1 MKIQR
6 SKQFTPE
13 VATSSLTDI
22 MFFLLLFFLIVSTF
36 ANPNVIKVLLPKAQS
51 AQAIN
56 KKQISITVTDDK
68 KYFINDRE
76 VPFDY
81 IKTELAARTQG
92 LDNPTIILRFSNKLS
107 IQDLVDVL
115 QIGNSLN
122 IKMVLATQKESK

>member
-1 MKIQR
+1 MKIKR

-13 VATSSLTDI
+13 VATSSLNDI

-56 KKQISITVTDDK
+56 KKQISITVTEDK

-81 IKTELAARTQG
+81 IKTELTARTTG
-92 LDNPTIILRFSNKLS
+92 LDNPTIILRFANKLT
-107 IQDLVDVL
+107 IQDLVDIL

-122 IKMVLATQKESK
+122 IKMVLATQKEN

>member
-1 MKIQR
+1 MKIKR

-13 VATSSLTDI
+13 VATSSLNDI

-56 KKQISITVTDDK
+56 KKQISITVTEDK
-68 KYFINDRE
+68 KYFINERE

-81 IKTELAARTQG
+81 IKTELTARTTG
-92 LDNPTIILRFSNKLS
+92 LDNPTIILRFANKLT
-107 IQDLVDVL
+107 IQDLVDIL

-122 IKMVLATQKESK
+122 IKMVLATQKEK

>member
-1 MKIQR
+1 MKINR

-13 VATSSLTDI
+13 VATSSLNDI

-56 KKQISITVTDDK
+56 KKQISITVTEDK
-68 KYFINDRE
+68 KYYINDRE

-81 IKTELAARTQG
+81 IKTELTARTTG
-92 LDNPTIILRFSNKLS
+92 LDNPTIILRFANKLT

-122 IKMVLATQKESK
+122 IKMVLATQKE

>member
-1 MKIQR
+1 MKIKR

-13 VATSSLTDI
+13 VATSSLNDI

-56 KKQISITVTDDK
+56 KKQISITVTEDK

-81 IKTELAARTQG
+81 IKTELTARTTG
-92 LDNPTIILRFSNKLS
+92 LDNPTIILRFANKLT
-107 IQDLVDVL
+107 IQDLVDIL

-122 IKMVLATQKESK
+122 IKMVLATQKEK

>member
-1 MKIQR
+1 MKISR

-13 VATSSLTDI
+13 VATSSLNDI

-56 KKQISITVTDDK
+56 KKQISITVTDEK

-81 IKTELAARTQG
+81 IKTELTARTAG

-122 IKMVLATQKESK
+122 IKMVLATQKEK

>member
-1 MKIQR
+1 MKIKR

-13 VATSSLTDI
+13 VATSSLNDI

-56 KKQISITVTDDK
+56 KKQISITVTEDK

-81 IKTELAARTQG
+81 IKTELTARTTG
-92 LDNPTIILRFSNKLS
+92 LDNPTIILRFSNKLT

-122 IKMVLATQKESK
+122 IKMVLATQKE

>member
-1 MKIQR
+1 MKIKR

-13 VATSSLTDI
+13 VATSSLNDI

-56 KKQISITVTDDK
+56 KKQISITVTEDK

-81 IKTELAARTQG
+81 IKTELTARTTG

-122 IKMVLATQKESK
+122 IKMVLATQKQ

>member
-1 MKIQR
+1 MKIKR

-13 VATSSLTDI
+13 VATSSLNDI

-56 KKQISITVTDDK
+56 KKQISITVTEDK

-81 IKTELAARTQG
+81 IKTELTARTTG
-92 LDNPTIILRFSNKLS
+92 LDNPTIILRFSNKLT
-107 IQDLVDVL
+107 IQDLVDIL

-122 IKMVLATQKESK
+122 IKMVLATQKE

>member
-1 MKIQR
+1 MKINR

-13 VATSSLTDI
+13 VATSSLNDI

-68 KYFINDRE
+68 KYYINDRE

-81 IKTELAARTQG
+81 IKTELTARTTG
-92 LDNPTIILRFSNKLS
+92 LDNPTIILRFSNKLT
-107 IQDLVDVL
+107 IQDLVDIL

-122 IKMVLATQKESK
+122 IKMVLATQKEK

>member
-1 MKIQR
+1 MKIKR

-13 VATSSLTDI
+13 VATSSLNDI

-56 KKQISITVTDDK
+56 KKQISITVTEDK

-81 IKTELAARTQG
+81 IKTELTARTTG
-92 LDNPTIILRFSNKLS
+92 LDNPTIILRFANKLT
-107 IQDLVDVL
+107 IQDLGDIL

-122 IKMVLATQKESK
+122 IKMVLATQKE

>member
-1 MKIQR
+1 MKIKR

-13 VATSSLTDI
+13 VATSSLNDI

-56 KKQISITVTDDK
+56 KKQISITVTENK
-68 KYFINDRE
+68 KYYINDRE

-81 IKTELAARTQG
+81 IKTELTARTTG
-92 LDNPTIILRFSNKLS
+92 LDNPTIILRFSNKLT
-107 IQDLVDVL
+107 IQDLVDIL

-122 IKMVLATQKESK
+122 IKMVLATQKE

>member
-13 VATSSLTDI
+13 VATSSLNDI

-56 KKQISITVTDDK
+56 KKQISITVTEDK

-81 IKTELAARTQG
+81 IKTELQARTTG
-92 LDNPTIILRFSNKLS
+92 LDNPTIILRFANKLT

-122 IKMVLATQKESK
+122 IKMVLATQKEQ

>member
-1 MKIQR
+1 MKIKR

-13 VATSSLTDI
+13 VATSSLNDI

-36 ANPNVIKVLLPKAQS
+36 ANPNVIKVLLPRAQS

-56 KKQISITVTDDK
+56 KKQISITVTEDK
-68 KYFINDRE
+68 KYFINERE

-81 IKTELAARTQG
+81 IKTELTARTTG
-92 LDNPTIILRFSNKLS
+92 LDNPTIILRFSNKLT
-107 IQDLVDVL
+107 IQDLVDIL

-122 IKMVLATQKESK
+122 IKMVLATQKE

>member
-1 MKIQR
+1 
-6 SKQFTPE
+6 
-13 VATSSLTDI
+13 

-56 KKQISITVTDDK
+56 KKQISITVTENK

-81 IKTELAARTQG
+81 IKTELTARTTG
-92 LDNPTIILRFSNKLS
+92 LDNPTIILRFSNKLT
-107 IQDLVDVL
+107 IQDLVDIL

-122 IKMVLATQKESK
+122 IKMVLATQKE

>member
-1 MKIQR
+1 MKIKR

-13 VATSSLTDI
+13 VATSSLNDI

-81 IKTELAARTQG
+81 IKTELTARTTG
-92 LDNPTIILRFSNKLS
+92 LDNPTIILRFSNKLT
-107 IQDLVDVL
+107 IQDLVDIL

-122 IKMVLATQKESK
+122 IKMVLATQKE

>member
-1 MKIQR
+1 MKIKR

-13 VATSSLTDI
+13 VATSSLNDI

-56 KKQISITVTDDK
+56 KKQISITVTEDK

-81 IKTELAARTQG
+81 IKTELTARTTG
-92 LDNPTIILRFSNKLS
+92 LDNPTIILRFANKLT
-107 IQDLVDVL
+107 IQDLVDIL

-122 IKMVLATQKESK
+122 IKMVLATQKE